1 MKKEYK
7 VSRKVYLYD
16 NEMNFIREFET
27 TQECADFFEKEKDY
41 INHHLKY
48 REKIR
53 KDGVWYRIKRIR
65 VDLLKEEK

>member
-27 TQECADFFEKEKDY
+27 TKECADYFGKEKDY

-53 KDGVWYRIKRIR
+53 KDGVWYRIKRK
-65 VDLLKEEK
+65 KENDV